1 MNSPAFWG
9 EQAKA
14 HARDGEYARAETA
27 LRQGLQRHPGHP
39 VLGYALAILL
49 LARGDY
55 AAGWP
60 LYEDRLR
67 LAGARAPT
75 LSFAQWRG
83 EPVDSLLVLPEQ
95 GFGDQIMF
103 ARYIRPLLARGIRV
117 TVVAPQALARLYQPL
132 GAEVLAMDGDL
143 SVPTRDAWCMIGSL
157 PGLVSTLPTDP
168 WVRARGR
175 GGGRGVMLRGSGR
188 YPHRDLSPEAV
199 AALEGLGLS
208 LSPEATGARD
218 FQDTAEIIAGLD
230 HVITVDTAVAHLAG
244 SLGAPTWLLLPTS
257 ADWRWGR
264 TESTSAWYPSM
275 RLFRQRVA
283 GDWTGVVDEVRTELA
298 RTATRQNAV

>member
-14 HARDGEYARAETA
+14 HARNGEHEQAETA

-60 LYEDRLR
+60 LYENRFRLG
-67 LAGARAPT
+67 GARAPT
-75 LSFAQWRG
+75 LSFPPWRG

-103 ARYIRPLLARGIRV
+103 ARYIPPLLAQGIRV
-117 TVVAPQALARLYQPL
+117 TIVAPPALARLYRPL
-132 GAEVLAMDGDL
+132 GAEVLEVDGGT
-143 SVPTRDAWCMIGSL
+143 SVPVRDAWCMIGSL
-157 PGLVSTLPTDP
+157 PGLFRTLPTDP
-168 WVRARGR
+168 WVKARGR
-175 GGGRGVMLRGSGR
+175 GAGRGVMLRGSGR
-188 YPHRDLSPEAV
+188 YPHRDLSPDAV
-199 AALEGLGLS
+199 AAFQGLGTS
-208 LSPEATGARD
+208 LSPDDTGARD

-230 HVITVDTAVAHLAG
+230 LVITVDTAVAHLAG
-244 SLGAPTWLLLPTS
+244 SLGNPTWLLLPTN

-264 TESTSAWYPSM
+264 TGPTSAWYPSM
-275 RLFRQRVA
+275 RLFRQRVP
-283 GDWTGVVDEVRTELA
+283 GDWASVVDEVRTELA
-298 RTATRQNAV
+298 RTPTRQSAV